1 MPDHGDY
8 HAFKS
13 TRNGSVGSGSGNG
26 IGCVAWIVIGI
37 GLILLFALLIDG
49 ADWDSIDSLLGVGAL
64 RLLLPS
70 LSLGEYSF
78 FHFALKNTSD
88 RRCFS

>member
-13 TRNGSVGSGSGNG
+13 TRNGSGGSGSGNG

-37 GLILLFALLIDG
+37 VLILLFALLIDG
-49 ADWDSIDSLLGVGAL
+49 ADWDSIDSFLGVSGLAFIIAIT
-64 RLLLPS
+64 
-70 LSLGEYSF
+70 F
-78 FHFALKNTSD
+78 F
-88 RRCFS
+88 R